1 MLGFQ
6 GKRVIKMDKKITI
19 TIARGFGTG
28 GKQIASKVAEKLG
41 IECYE
46 HRILTMASYVT
57 ERDEKDLFD
66 MDERLNGSYLK
77 NKIRQLP
84 KSLSPRAESKSFVSD
99 SQLYDIQATIIR
111 RLADSE
117 SCVIVGKCADYLLRD
132 RDNVLSVY
140 IEAPR
145 AFCVKRIMERM
156 DISEKEANKKISE
169 TDKHRAAY
177 YKFYTDGNYWT
188 NPVNYDMTL
197 NSARLGID
205 GCVNVILDALKE
217 KFGIME

>member
-1 MLGFQ
+1 ME
-6 GKRVIKMDKKITI
+6 MDKNITI

-28 GKQIASKVAEKLG
+28 GKQIASKVAERLG

-46 HRILTMASYVT
+46 HRILTMASYIT

-77 NKIRQLP
+77 NKIKQLP

-111 RLADSE
+111 RLSDSE

-145 AFCVKRIMERM
+145 EFCVKRIMERLEV
-156 DISEKEANKKISE
+156 SEKEAHKKISA

-205 GCVNVILDALKE
+205 GCVNVILHALKE
-217 KFGIME
+217 KFGLTES